1 MEFFSFR
8 DCSIFIS
15 EGGRGKKFERVRWS
29 GFYCGGGGGEG
40 VKMGRIFFTYYV
52 KQKWRT
58 NTIF

>member
-29 GFYCGGGGGEG
+29 GFYCGGGGGKGLKWAE
-40 VKMGRIFFTYYV
+40 FFLH
-52 KQKWRT
+52 
-58 NTIF
+58 IM